1 MIKVKSE
8 DYKITD
14 FQMHLQICG
23 EWQKLPKIYSR
34 HLQEQK
40 MNVVLTTSSHPA
52 GEIAG
57 QLISH
62 FALQRGISN
71 CHLY

>member
-1 MIKVKSE
+1 
-8 DYKITD
+8 
-14 FQMHLQICG
+14 MHLQICG
-23 EWQKLPKIYSR
+23 EWQKLSKIYGR

-40 MNVVLTTSSHPA
+40 MYVVLITSSHPA

-62 FALQRGISN
+62 FALQRGN
-71 CHLY
+71 YKLYITEDVQNPTRNP